1 MKDQSEPLLACMK
14 KGFFQAYTD
23 RAVVMRALRIA
34 VIVGTIL
41 AAINHGDVFLS
52 GGEIIWWKI
61 ILSYF
66 VPYGV
71 STYSSAAQ
79 RVSKG

>member
-1 MKDQSEPLLACMK
+1 MTDQSEPILECMK
-14 KGFFQAYTD
+14 KGFFHAATE
-23 RAVVMRALRIA
+23 RSVVMRALRIA
-34 VIVGTIL
+34 AVVGTIL

-79 RVSKG
+79 RVS